1 MYLEQSNYFSYGFG
15 CDMSAANYFDSLP
28 EDVKRAINKRPEEFH
43 SVAELRRYAEAI
55 KKKKICKIRKN
66 IRCHVR

>member
-1 MYLEQSNYFSYGFG
+1 MYLEQSNYISYGFG

-55 KKKKICKIRKN
+55 KKKKN
-66 IRCHVR
+66 M